1 MEKIYQRQWHGIN
14 FNSFAEISEN
24 HMAGSKFYEKFYE
37 TFFKKF
43 KSYDDLD
50 KLWVK
55 EKLDCIQILEKSKKF
70 NKTAKILSIGCGIGI
85 IEKELIKKGFSNIEV
100 TEVAAQ
106 PLVWLKEYLP
116 ANKMHIGFFPEC
128 ISKKKTYDFIY
139 LSGIEYVFNDEDLVN
154 FLVSVNKYL
163 NISGECILLSSSHI
177 KSGILY
183 NIRRALSRF
192 KNSIIYFKK
201 RQFWGYARTSNKL
214 KRLIIKAGF
223 KVIDDGRD
231 DFALPGVYWAILIK
245 K

>member
-128 ISKKKTYDFIY
+128 ISKKMTYDFI
-139 LSGIEYVFNDEDLVN
+139 
-154 FLVSVNKYL
+154 
-163 NISGECILLSSSHI
+163 
-177 KSGILY
+177 
-183 NIRRALSRF
+183 
-192 KNSIIYFKK
+192 
-201 RQFWGYARTSNKL
+201 
-214 KRLIIKAGF
+214 
-223 KVIDDGRD
+223 
-231 DFALPGVYWAILIK
+231 
-245 K
+245 